1 MCAKFKKFLFNL
13 FAINIFCG
21 IIGYQPLKEINMN
34 KLEIVKVIAEKSG
47 LTQKEVAGVVDTMI
61 DTIIS
66 ELKRGEEVNI
76 AGFGKFVVKKRAAR
90 TSINPRTKQA
100 INVPASKAPTFRAGK
115 QFKEAVNK

>member
-1 MCAKFKKFLFNL
+1 
-13 FAINIFCG
+13 
-21 IIGYQPLKEINMN
+21 MN

-100 INVPASKAPTFRAGK
+100 INVPASKEPTFRAGT

>member
-1 MCAKFKKFLFNL
+1 
-13 FAINIFCG
+13 
-21 IIGYQPLKEINMN
+21 MN
-34 KLEIVKVIAEKSG
+34 KLEIIKVIAEESG
-47 LTQKEVAGVVDTMI
+47 LTQKEVSGVVDTMI
-61 DTIIS
+61 STIIN

-100 INVPASKAPTFRAGK
+100 ISVPASKAPTFRAGK

>member
-1 MCAKFKKFLFNL
+1 
-13 FAINIFCG
+13 
-21 IIGYQPLKEINMN
+21 MN
-34 KLEIVKVIAEKSG
+34 KLEIVKVIAEDSG
-47 LTQKEVAGVVDTMI
+47 LTQKEVTGVVDTLI

-90 TSINPRTKQA
+90 TSINPRTKEA
-100 INVPASKAPTFRAGK
+100 IKVPASKAPTCRAGK

>member
-1 MCAKFKKFLFNL
+1 
-13 FAINIFCG
+13 
-21 IIGYQPLKEINMN
+21 MN
-34 KLEIVKVIAEKSG
+34 KLEIVKVIAEDSG
-47 LTQKEVAGVVDTMI
+47 LTQKEVTGVVDTLI

-90 TSINPRTKQA
+90 TSINPRTKEA
-100 INVPASKAPTFRAGK
+100 IKVPASKAPTFRAGK